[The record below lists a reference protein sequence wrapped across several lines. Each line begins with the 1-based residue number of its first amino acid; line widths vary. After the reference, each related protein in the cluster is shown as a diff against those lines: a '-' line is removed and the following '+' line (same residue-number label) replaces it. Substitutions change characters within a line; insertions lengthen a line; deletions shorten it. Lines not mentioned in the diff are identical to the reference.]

1 MEIQLQELID
11 KIKKDGIESASQEAA
26 RLKQEAE
33 GEAQRVLEA
42 ARKEAADIVA
52 RGKQESERSEKAGIA
67 ALEQASRNL
76 ILAFKAEVE
85 ALLDK
90 IVLRESSAAYGED
103 TFKAALPDI
112 LKAWASKGGDKGID
126 VLLSEADLNKL
137 QSWFSSKLSAEFKGG
152 VELKSDRNLSA
163 GFRIGEKDGSAY
175 YDFSAESVAELLS
188 SYLNPRLAAILKTA
202 AKGN

>member
-26 RLKQEAE
+26 RLKREAE
-33 GEAQRVLEA
+33 GEVQRVLEA

-52 RGKQESERSEKAGIA
+52 RGKQEADRFEKAGIA
-67 ALEQASRNL
+67 AVEQASRNL
-76 ILAFKAEVE
+76 ILAFKAEIE
-85 ALLDK
+85 ALLAK

-103 TFKAALPDI
+103 TLKAALPDI

-126 VLLSEADLNKL
+126 VLLPESELNKL
-137 QSWFSSKLSAEFKGG
+137 KSWFSSKLSAELKGG
-152 VELKSDRNLSA
+152 VELKSDRNLIA
-163 GFRIGEKDGSAY
+163 GFRLGEKDGSAY
-175 YDFSAESVAELLS
+175 YDFSADSVEELLA
-188 SYLNPRLAAILKTA
+188 SYLNPRLAEILKTA